1 MDWAQ
6 PFFQKY
12 PELAVYLA
20 LGVGYAIGGVSC
32 AASASVAAPAPIPQ
46 ADLASTADW
55 CFNPDVCGNS
65 RGDDQ

>member
-20 LGVGYAIGGVSC
+20 LGVGYAIGVSSC
-32 AASASVAAPAPIPQ
+32 GFYLGGSPGS
-46 ADLASTADW
+46 
-55 CFNPDVCGNS
+55 NP
-65 RGDDQ
+65 

>member
-20 LGVGYAIGGVSC
+20 LGVGYAIGGVKLRGFS
-32 AASASVAAPAPIPQ
+32 
-46 ADLASTADW
+46 LGGSTGS
-55 CFNPDVCGNS
+55 NPS
-65 RGDDQ
+65 S